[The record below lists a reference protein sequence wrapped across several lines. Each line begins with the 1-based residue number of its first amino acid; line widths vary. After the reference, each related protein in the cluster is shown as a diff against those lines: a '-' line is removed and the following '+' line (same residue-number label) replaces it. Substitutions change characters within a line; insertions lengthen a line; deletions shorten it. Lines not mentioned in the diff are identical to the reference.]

1 MRRTACIAILSV
13 SAILIAGCGTTQ
25 TSRVGDFSPFAGTR
39 LDAWIAQHYPS
50 DRYLAILDWPFSLIA
65 DTVLLPVS
73 TMLYPYNALEGDYG
87 QAAR

>member
-13 SAILIAGCGTTQ
+13 SAILIAGCGTT
-25 TSRVGDFSPFAGTR
+25 